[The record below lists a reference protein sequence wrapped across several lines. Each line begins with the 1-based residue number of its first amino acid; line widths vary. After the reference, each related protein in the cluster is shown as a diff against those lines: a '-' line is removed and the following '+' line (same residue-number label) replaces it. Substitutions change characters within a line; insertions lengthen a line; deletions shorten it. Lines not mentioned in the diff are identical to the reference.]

1 MKATAEAFFG
11 SVGRRVLSFFTEVFR
26 LSRLVG
32 DFFYWALFAPLAGKR
47 GLRRE
52 AFARQLVFVGNESL
66 PIVGLCAAAIGA
78 VLALQAAYQLKQFG
92 ALLYTGG
99 LVSVALTREL
109 GPVITAIVVSGRVGA
124 SITAE
129 LGTMKV
135 SEEVDALT
143 TMGIPPVPFLVVPRV
158 LAIAVMVPCLA
169 MLGNVIGMFGGW
181 LIGTLSLGIPSGLY
195 VQESFDAM
203 VPKDILTGLAK
214 SEVFGVLVGVI
225 ATYKGLSVEGG
236 AEGVGRATTE
246 SVVLSIIAI
255 IVADCL
261 LTAVFYYVFP

>member
-1 MKATAEAFFG
+1 MKAVLETFLG
-11 SVGRRVLSFFTEVFR
+11 SVGRRAQGFFIEAARLTALVRSF
-26 LSRLVG
+26 G
-32 DFFYWALFAPLAGKR
+32 YWAFVAPAQGRR

-52 AFARQLVFVGNESL
+52 SFARQLVFVGNGSL
-66 PIVGLCAAAIGA
+66 PIVALCAAAIGA
-78 VLALQAAYQLKQFG
+78 VLALQAAYQLKRFG

-109 GPVITAIVVSGRVGA
+109 GPVITAIVIAGRVGA

-143 TMGIPPVPFLVVPRV
+143 TMGIPPVPFLVVPRI
-158 LAIAVMVPCLA
+158 LAIAVMGPCLA
-169 MLGNVIGMFGGW
+169 MLANAVGMFGGY
-181 LIGTLSLGIPSGLY
+181 LVGTLTLGVSSGLY
-195 VQESFDAM
+195 LQESFDVL
-203 VPKDILTGLAK
+203 VPKDVLTGLIK
-214 SEVFGVLVGVI
+214 SEVFALLIGAI

-236 AEGVGRATTE
+236 AEGVGRATTQ
-246 SVVLSIIAI
+246 SVVLSIISV